1 VVKASQQ
8 KAAKKAPKKNTVPT
22 KTPPFPARRSSRLHK
37 KAADMQ
43 EQKKS
48 AVAEVWAE
56 LVDANES
63 PQGDP
68 WTSSYCG
75 HHNPDDEQRCAM
87 ERITSELHAPPTSG
101 TGAASRSLP
110 HLHHSMPS

>member
-1 VVKASQQ
+1 
-8 KAAKKAPKKNTVPT
+8 
-22 KTPPFPARRSSRLHK
+22 
-37 KAADMQ
+37 MQ

-101 TGAASRSLP
+101 TGPALRHALCPICTTPYPPDAEHCPACNELLP
-110 HLHHSMPS
+110 